1 MKLRGNL
8 GGKKMNAIILAA
20 GMGTRL
26 RPLTDNTPKALV
38 KVNGQAMIERQIT
51 YLKEIGIDD
60 IIVVTGYLNREF
72 NYLSHKYGVKL
83 IFNDKYDVYNNGY
96 TMYLV
101 REYLKDSYVIEGDVY
116 LTNNFLKDDLDS
128 SVYFSGM
135 KEEFDS
141 EWILTFNDKDE
152 VSDISIGS
160 GSDYIMSGVSYW
172 VAEDSRKIKE
182 KLEEAVESV
191 GFENLFWDDIVKDN
205 LEEFN
210 IRISKIGPTDW
221 FEIDSLD
228 DLQKAEEFLKNE
240 S

>member
-1 MKLRGNL
+1 
-8 GGKKMNAIILAA
+8 MNAIILAA

-38 KVNGQAMIERQIT
+38 KVNGEAMIEKQIKYLRQI
-51 YLKEIGIDD
+51 GIND
-60 IIVVTGYLNREF
+60 IIVVSGYLNEEF

-116 LTNNFLKDDLDS
+116 LTRNFLKDNLES
-128 SVYFSGM
+128 STYFSGE

-141 EWILTFNDKDE
+141 EWILTFNESDR
-152 VSDISIGS
+152 VRDISIGG
-160 GSDYIMSGVSYW
+160 GSAYIMSGISYW
-172 VAEDSRKIKE
+172 VAEDSKRIKE
-182 KLEEAVESV
+182 KLEQLVASD

-205 LEEFN
+205 LDEFD
-210 IRISKIGPTDW
+210 IKRSKIDSTDG
-221 FEIDSLD
+221 FEIDSIA